1 MRDFEL
7 KKRQILDRVD
17 ILDVVSEQVT
27 LKRSGQRWVGLCPF
41 HAEKTPSFTVQPDR
55 GSFKCFGCGK
65 GGDVFSFVQFRE
77 NVSFMEAMR
86 ILADRAGVDLGDVP
100 QGESAGPGRADLARI
115 NTWAAG
121 FFRAKLLDPSIGR
134 STREYLKIRQIS
146 EKTAEQFGLGLATE
160 GTPGL
165 REAATRAGID
175 SSLLLAADLIRRSDD
190 GRLYDTFRNRLMF
203 PIRDTSNRVVG
214 FGGRTLGDDRAKYL
228 NTRQNALFDKGRN
241 LYGVDLARNTIAQR
255 RRVVVVEGYTDCLAA
270 HQAGFA
276 ETVATLGTALTESQ
290 VDLLRRY
297 CDEVI
302 LLFDSDQ
309 AGEAAADR
317 AIRVALP
324 RCVAVRLARIPDGKD
339 PSDFLSRASPEAF
352 SDLLNRA
359 VEALEFKWLQ
369 TEQRFR
375 GDATDASRREA
386 ILDFLRV
393 VAEAAY
399 TRAVDAIQ
407 RGLLVNQV
415 AHLLRMDRN
424 EVDRLMVGL
433 RPRRMQG
440 AAPPRGGAGQ
450 APRPVPPDA
459 EQAAWTRVL
468 EVLLN
473 KPGVLEAPECLPD
486 VSRIVNDR
494 DRRTAAVVRELMQH
508 PGGFRIADVLARFQD
523 PADVARVME
532 LAERGAKRGNYED
545 TIRAALEQIRRSL
558 QNDEVEQS
566 KRRYFAAQ
574 TAGEATEIAR
584 DQFASFGEGV
594 RKHRDYLH
602 IPRRLSRP
610 TAAGAG
616 TIDDTNESTS
626 VEQP

>member
-17 ILDVVSEQVT
+17 ILDVVLEQVA

-41 HAEKTPSFTVQPDR
+41 HAEKTPSFTVHPGR

-86 ILADRAGVDLGDVP
+86 ILAERAGVHLREAPPEV
-100 QGESAGPGRADLARI
+100 SAGPGRADLARI
-115 NTWAAG
+115 NAWAMR
-121 FFRAKLLDPSIGR
+121 FFRAQLLEPSVGR
-134 STREYLKIRQIS
+134 STREYLRIRRVS
-146 EKTAEQFGLGLATE
+146 DKTADRFGLGLATE
-160 GTPGL
+160 GTSGL

-175 SSLLLAADLIRRSDD
+175 APLLVAADLVRRSDD
-190 GRLYDTFRNRLMF
+190 GRLYDTFRNRLIF

-214 FGGRTLGDDRAKYL
+214 FGGRTLGNDRAKYL
-228 NTRQNALFDKGRN
+228 NTRQNVLFDKGRN
-241 LYGVDLARNTIAQR
+241 LYGIDLARNAIGQR

-270 HQAGFA
+270 HQAGFE

-297 CDEVI
+297 CDEII

-317 AIRVALP
+317 AIHVALP
-324 RCVAVRLARIPDGKD
+324 RCIAVRMARIPDGKD
-339 PSDFLSRASPEAF
+339 PSDFLSRANAEAF
-352 SDLLNRA
+352 SDLLNRS
-359 VEALEFKWLQ
+359 VDALEFKWRQ
-369 TEQRFR
+369 TEQRFQ
-375 GDATDASRREA
+375 GDASDASRREA

-393 VAEAAY
+393 VAEAAD

-407 RGLLVNQV
+407 RGLLVNQI
-415 AHLLRMDRN
+415 AHLLRMDRS
-424 EVDRLMVGL
+424 EVNRLMIGL
-433 RPRRMQG
+433 RARRTQG
-440 AAPPRGGAGQ
+440 AALSRRGPGQ
-450 APRPVPPDA
+450 ESRSVPPNA

-468 EVLLN
+468 EVLLDE
-473 KPGVLEAPECLPD
+473 PGVLEVPECLPD
-486 VSRIVNDR
+486 VNRIADR
-494 DRRTAAVVRELMQH
+494 HDRRIAIVVRELLDN
-508 PGGFRIADVLARFQD
+508 PDGFCIADVVARFQD

-532 LAERGAKRGNYED
+532 LAEQGEKRGNHEN
-545 TIRAALEQIRRSL
+545 TIRTALEQIRRSL
-558 QNDEVEQS
+558 QNDEVEES
-566 KRRYFAAQ
+566 KRRYFAAR
-574 TAGEATEIAR
+574 TAGEATEISR
-584 DQFASFGEGV
+584 DQFASFGEEV
-594 RKHRDYLH
+594 RKNRNYLH

-610 TAAGAG
+610 TAAGTG
-616 TIDDTNESTS
+616 TTDNTIESTS

>member
-27 LKRSGQRWVGLCPF
+27 LKRSGRRWVGLCPF
-41 HAEKTPSFTVQPDR
+41 HTEKTPSFTVQPDR

-86 ILADRAGVDLGDVP
+86 ILAERAGVHLSDAPL
-100 QGESAGPGRADLARI
+100 GESAGPGRADLARI
-115 NTWAAG
+115 NTWATR
-121 FFRAKLLDPSIGR
+121 FFRAQLLDPSVGR
-134 STREYLKIRQIS
+134 STREYLRIRQVS
-146 EKTAEQFGLGLATE
+146 DKTADQFDLGLATE
-160 GTPGL
+160 GTSGL
-165 REAATRAGID
+165 REAAARAGIET
-175 SSLLLAADLIRRSDD
+175 SLLLAADLLRRSDD
-190 GRLYDTFRNRLMF
+190 ERLYDTFRNRLMF

-228 NTRQNALFDKGRN
+228 NTRQNVLFDKGRN
-241 LYGVDLARNTIAQR
+241 LYGVDLARNAITQR

-276 ETVATLGTALTESQ
+276 ETVATLGTALTEPQ

-297 CDEVI
+297 CDEII
-302 LLFDSDQ
+302 LLFDSDR

-317 AIRVALP
+317 AIHVALP
-324 RCVAVRLARIPDGKD
+324 RCIAVRLARVPDGKD
-339 PSDFLSRASPEAF
+339 PSEFLSRTSAEAF
-352 SDLLNRA
+352 SDLLNRS
-359 VEALEFKWLQ
+359 VDALEFKWRQ

-375 GDATDASRREA
+375 GDASDASRREA

-393 VAEAAY
+393 VAEAAD

-415 AHLLRMDRN
+415 AHLLRMDRS
-424 EVDRLMVGL
+424 EVDRLMIGL
-433 RPRRMQG
+433 RARRTQG
-440 AAPPRGGAGQ
+440 AAPPGGGAGQ

-468 EVLLN
+468 EVLLDE
-473 KPGVLEAPECLPD
+473 PGVLEAPECFPD
-486 VSRIVNDR
+486 ISRITDDR
-494 DRRTAAVVRELMQH
+494 DRRIAAVVRELLDN
-508 PGGFRIADVLARFQD
+508 PDGFRIADVLARFQD

-532 LAERGAKRGNYED
+532 LAERGEKRGNHED
-545 TIRAALEQIRRSL
+545 TMRTALEQIRRSL
-558 QNDEVEQS
+558 RDDEVEQS

-584 DQFASFGEGV
+584 DQFASFGEEV
-594 RKHRDYLH
+594 RKHRNYLH

-610 TAAGAG
+610 PAAGAG
-616 TIDDTNESTS
+616 TTDNTNEATS